1 MSCVISKYYAESC
14 RSSSLVY
21 ILVISTLICLIFLH
35 TADNGRD
42 KNRTSGRLNNGIPQ
56 VPPRRGQSEL
66 DHFRRSLPVYERQD
80 EIVQI
85 IKDNRV
91 VLVLG
96 ETGSGKTTQVCEQGS
111 KSKIIRF
118 S

>member
-1 MSCVISKYYAESC
+1 MVCLHVT
-14 RSSSLVY
+14 SLPV
-21 ILVISTLICLIFLH
+21 LSLS
-35 TADNGRD
+35 DNGRD

-66 DHFRRSLPVYERQD
+66 DHFRCSLPVYGRQE

-91 VLVLG
+91 ILVLG
-96 ETGSGKTTQVCEQGS
+96 ETGSGKTTQVSEPGS
-111 KSKIIRF
+111 TACWLTSMVWPVKI